1 MSRGTNRTIGSPLAV
16 EGDPDGLAGL
26 AAQAD
31 EVRALVLRSVA
42 AARAGHIGGPLSV
55 ADLLVALYFSIL
67 RVRPDEPAWPDRDR
81 VVLSKG
87 HSAIALYATLA
98 RRGYFPIE
106 ELDTFD
112 QLESRL
118 QGHPD
123 MTLLPGLDMSTGSLG
138 MGLSA
143 GVGMAIGA
151 RLRAG
156 PERIYV
162 ILGDGECQEGA
173 VWEAAFVAARYGL
186 DNLCAIVDVN
196 SLQQYGWAAEA
207 PLIRQPPWPSGALRR
222 QWRGFGWR
230 VLETDGHD
238 MGRIMATLRAAQK
251 VKSRPVVVL
260 AHTIKGK
267 GVSFMEGRYE
277 WHARVPTPD
286 ELAAGLGELHVD

>member
-1 MSRGTNRTIGSPLAV
+1 MNRPTGSPLAV
-16 EGDPDGLAGL
+16 DGDPDGLARL
-26 AAQAD
+26 AALAD
-31 EVRALVLRSVA
+31 DVRALVLRSVA
-42 AARAGHIGGPLSV
+42 AAKAGHIGGPLSV

-67 RVRPDEPAWPDRDR
+67 RVRPDEPAWVDRDR
-81 VVLSKG
+81 VVHSKG
-87 HSAIALYATLA
+87 HAAIALYATLA
-98 RRGYFPIE
+98 RRGYFPVE
-106 ELDTFD
+106 ELGTFD
-112 QLESRL
+112 QLDSRL

-143 GVGMAIGA
+143 GVGMALGA

-156 PERIYV
+156 PERTYV

-173 VWEAAFVAARYGL
+173 VWEAAFIAARYGL

-196 SLQQYGWAAEA
+196 RLQQYGWAAEA
-207 PLIRQPPWPSGALRR
+207 PQSRQAPWPSGALRK

-230 VLETDGHD
+230 VLETNGHD
-238 MGRIMATLRAAQK
+238 MGQIISTLRAAQK
-251 VKSRPVVVL
+251 VRGRPAVVL

-277 WHARVPTPD
+277 WHARVPTAE
-286 ELAAGLGELHVD
+286 ELAAGLGDLHVD